1 MAKSHQVKSALA
13 LFAAGTMLVAGG
25 CSDGTSIDNPPGS
38 VQFSES
44 GRLLQPPVSG
54 ATVCLDLNC
63 NGVCDIDV
71 DAFAPHGSNSE
82 GFFEFFGNYQQAQC
96 TPILLSEGG
105 TIINSTG
112 NPVAARNMSAPA
124 GALVVSMLTTLQM
137 ATPPEKQAAL
147 VAQLNA
153 LAGGVDYW
161 TVDFFADPVPRELM
175 VAVKTV
181 EALVDGFAFLGAGSV
196 EQQNIVLRELGKTI
210 VADNSNSAL
219 PALVN
224 TAAQSA
230 FSFLRSSIPTLQVTT
245 IPDLGAAMA
254 AVATAVA
261 NAIPRTQTM
270 KESELPA
277 AVEADAKAA
286 VEELTAVVTSWVKLD
301 LASVALT
308 TPAVLP
314 EVLPEVL
321 SWTPA
326 TLPSVLTLNA
336 LPSSLAVTAA
346 ATNTTEAAQVFDN
359 VKVKLTVAQATRNIV
374 LSIGGLKVDVAAN
387 GTLTLTKGTEPLVIK
402 GSSNVTQVQFDMA
415 DTTWGTASGA
425 TVTFDLNALN
435 TQLRDNGGRDLNTL
449 AASGDYLISAE
460 VTGAPF
466 VALTKA
472 LKLTIQ

>member
-25 CSDGTSIDNPPGS
+25 CSSGSNLDAPPGS
-38 VQFSES
+38 VQTFSES

-63 NGVCDIDV
+63 NSVCDIDV

-82 GFFEFFGNYQQAQC
+82 GFFEFSGNYQQAQC

-161 TVDFFADPVPRELM
+161 TVDFFANPVPRELM

-181 EALVDGFAFLGAGSV
+181 EALVDGFASLGAGSAA
-196 EQQNIVLRELGKTI
+196 QQQTILEHLGANLAAPPALT
-210 VADNSNSAL
+210 AEAL
-219 PALVN
+219 PARVN
-224 TAAQSA
+224 TGAQNA
-230 FSFLRSSIPTLQVTT
+230 FAFLNSPTLQVASVPVLGEAMGNIALSVLEA
-245 IPDLGAAMA
+245 IPAGPNMSELEIL
-254 AVATAVA
+254 TAVE
-261 NAIPRTQTM
+261 NAAQT
-270 KESELPA
+270 
-277 AVEADAKAA
+277 AVDNLA
-286 VEELTAVVTSWVKLD
+286 TVVTSWVKLD
-301 LASVALT
+301 LASVTLT
-308 TPAVLP
+308 TNGVGQT
-314 EVLPEVL
+314 
-321 SWTPA
+321 WTAA
-326 TLPSVLTLNA
+326 TLPTGLTLNA

-374 LSIGGLKVDVAAN
+374 LSIDGLTASVAAD
-387 GTLTLTKGTEPLVIK
+387 GTLTLTKGADPLVVR
-402 GSSNVTQVQFDMA
+402 GLTSNGTQVLFNMA